1 MMGIH
6 QKLASFYSK
15 QVPGRTPS
23 QMVPSRRQG
32 ALPRD
37 CSSSASSCST
47 SPSSF
52 DGDDFNGGRVGNASP
67 SRPDQSPRGRRSHED
82 RYPRIGYFHPQS
94 NFIRARFPT
103 PRGPQPNIEAFTST
117 AGQAAQLSASVP
129 ARPVRPYS
137 AVILSKSVKKT
148 GWNCQDGRRGTIKSV
163 LTFGYRKGRRYG
175 DAGDNT
181 AASGAPMLPPI
192 RFFSGGSLHITDRIG
207 TENKTK
213 EEEPKV
219 EQVSVADKAGPTTQA
234 ADDMDTTQDEDFDTE
249 EAIARLNSI
258 VAASVAEANAAQR
271 GDDAPTLWRRLS
283 QKGRTS
289 PQQQLQPNGE
299 PSVKFN
305 LPSPTMLN
313 TNDRTS
319 GFVNI
324 PVASSDGSAAAR
336 NTNSILLSTVSHD
349 ISDDDFQIESPKS
362 KSSKLEGGS
371 VDLSPS
377 RKLLHVSSILHYA
390 SKTIRRKVRNP
401 HHSFGQVGFR
411 HCIGNVDTGIAN
423 CDSRSMAG
431 ITGLDE
437 TVMPDESDR
446 VSTAPRSLKTSNRT
460 VDAEDAEDASFF
472 GRLRSRV
479 RAFVASR
486 SRKTSTRTIKSDVP
500 VTVQIEQL
508 YSTIDNKRVEYEY
521 IDDEYKSVY
530 ETKDDKLKNTD
541 TTSGTM
547 TQGRVVNAPVIDSS
561 NLTDSDWDQMT
572 PGTQTTFAP
581 SPTGPKETDQ
591 ESPKK
596 TGTVRFNNLV
606 EIMGEEDSFV
616 AVETPIMRTPMGDDL
631 SLPVEVLRPTVQQL
645 SSSMC
650 NGSDPFRSP
659 VSTTSGSATT
669 LISPRLL

>member
-1 MMGIH
+1 
-6 QKLASFYSK
+6 
-15 QVPGRTPS
+15 
-23 QMVPSRRQG
+23 
-32 ALPRD
+32 
-37 CSSSASSCST
+37 
-47 SPSSF
+47 
-52 DGDDFNGGRVGNASP
+52 
-67 SRPDQSPRGRRSHED
+67 
-82 RYPRIGYFHPQS
+82 
-94 NFIRARFPT
+94 
-103 PRGPQPNIEAFTST
+103 
-117 AGQAAQLSASVP
+117 
-129 ARPVRPYS
+129 
-137 AVILSKSVKKT
+137 
-148 GWNCQDGRRGTIKSV
+148 
-163 LTFGYRKGRRYG
+163 
-175 DAGDNT
+175 
-181 AASGAPMLPPI
+181 MLPPI

>member
-1 MMGIH
+1 M
-6 QKLASFYSK
+6 
-15 QVPGRTPS
+15 
-23 QMVPSRRQG
+23 
-32 ALPRD
+32 
-37 CSSSASSCST
+37 
-47 SPSSF
+47 
-52 DGDDFNGGRVGNASP
+52 
-67 SRPDQSPRGRRSHED
+67 
-82 RYPRIGYFHPQS
+82 
-94 NFIRARFPT
+94 
-103 PRGPQPNIEAFTST
+103 
-117 AGQAAQLSASVP
+117 
-129 ARPVRPYS
+129 
-137 AVILSKSVKKT
+137 
-148 GWNCQDGRRGTIKSV
+148 
-163 LTFGYRKGRRYG
+163 LTFGYRKGRRY
-175 DAGDNT
+175 NT
-181 AASGAPMLPPI
+181 ASRAPMLPPI
-192 RFFSGGSLHITDRIG
+192 RFFSGGSLHIADYVG
-207 TENKTK
+207 TEDKMK
-213 EEEPKV
+213 EEEPKF
-219 EQVSVADKAGPTTQA
+219 EQISVADKVVATMQA
-234 ADDMDTTQDEDFDTE
+234 AEDIDTTQDEDFDTE

-271 GDDAPTLWRRLS
+271 SDDAPTLWRRLS

-324 PVASSDGSAAAR
+324 PVASSDGSAADH

-371 VDLSPS
+371 ADLSPS
-377 RKLLHVSSILHYA
+377 RKSLHVSSILHYA
-390 SKTIRRKVRNP
+390 SKTIRLKGHHP
-401 HHSFGQVGFR
+401 HRSFGDIDFR
-411 HCIGNVDTGIAN
+411 HSIGNVNTGTAN
-423 CDSRSMAG
+423 CADSGSMAG
-431 ITGLDE
+431 ITGLNE
-437 TVMPDESDR
+437 TVNPDESDR
-446 VSTAPRSLKTSNRT
+446 LSTPPRGLKTSSRT
-460 VDAEDAEDASFF
+460 VDGEDASFF

-530 ETKDDKLKNTD
+530 KAKDDKLKNTD
-541 TTSGTM
+541 TPSGTM
-547 TQGRVVNAPVIDSS
+547 TQGRVVNAQVIDTS
-561 NLTDSDWDQMT
+561 NLTASDWDQMT

-596 TGTVRFNNLV
+596 NGTVRFNSLV

-616 AVETPIMRTPMGDDL
+616 AVETPIMRSPGEYDPSL
-631 SLPVEVLRPTVQQL
+631 SVEVLRPTVQQL
-645 SSSMC
+645 SSPTSIV
-650 NGSDPFRSP
+650 SDPFRSP
-659 VSTTSGSATT
+659 
-669 LISPRLL
+669 I